1 MRWDELFDDLAAQLE
16 RELAAEI
23 LDEERDAARRE
34 LARHRRIDLLRFLAR
49 EKKRQVHVNVCGMTV
64 IGTIDTVGADW
75 IAMTVPVLSA
85 VAGGTNLSTA
95 ARADHGEH
103 ESCFVIP
110 VSSVSGLSLAHGL
123 SPTHDLRERHDL
135 ADLRARDRHDVT
147 DPSKRTPRFIDHIT
161 FDTVLR
167 DLARRRRWVTLHT
180 RSYTVYGTLDV
191 VGRDWCEIA
200 LHPHDVPRRQR
211 DVRSCI
217 VVALSD
223 IIHVR
228 VT

>member
-1 MRWDELFDDLAAQLE
+1 
-16 RELAAEI
+16 
-23 LDEERDAARRE
+23 
-34 LARHRRIDLLRFLAR
+34 
-49 EKKRQVHVNVCGMTV
+49 
-64 IGTIDTVGADW
+64 
-75 IAMTVPVLSA
+75 
-85 VAGGTNLSTA
+85 
-95 ARADHGEH
+95 
-103 ESCFVIP
+103 
-110 VSSVSGLSLAHGL
+110 
-123 SPTHDLRERHDL
+123 
-135 ADLRARDRHDVT
+135 
-147 DPSKRTPRFIDHIT
+147 
-161 FDTVLR
+161 
-167 DLARRRRWVTLHT
+167 VTLHT